1 MNTLEISVQNTISFQ
16 NFVLRFY
23 QKHGRHEL
31 PWRQTDD
38 PYHILVSE
46 LMLQQTQVVR
56 VIPKYESFMQRFPSI
71 FTLSQASL
79 SEVLTF
85 WQGLGYNRR
94 AKFLWQLAQKIA
106 NSQTKKFPKTE
117 SELLQLPGVG
127 LYTAS
132 AILSFAYNQPT
143 TIIETNVRTVFL
155 HHFFPMQTEVP
166 DSRLLPLIR
175 QTLYTPNPRE
185 WYWALM
191 DYGAYLKKILPN
203 PSRKSKHH
211 TKQSTFKGSL
221 RQVRGEI
228 IRILVQKNTLNN
240 ESTTITLTELKQKIT
255 GNRLHFEE
263 ALEQLISEQLITK
276 NKNKVCLS

>member
-1 MNTLEISVQNTISFQ
+1 MNTLELSAQDSAAFQ
-16 NFVLRFY
+16 NFVSRFY

-38 PYHILVSE
+38 PYKILVSE
-46 LMLQQTQVVR
+46 LMLQQTQVAR
-56 VIPKYESFMQRFPSI
+56 VIPKYEAFIKRFPSVS
-71 FTLSQASL
+71 LLAESSL

-106 NSQTKKFPKTE
+106 DSQTKEFPKTE
-117 SELLQLPGVG
+117 EELLKLPGIG
-127 LYTAS
+127 PYTAS
-132 AILSFAYNQPT
+132 AILSFAYNMPT

-155 HHFFPMQTEVP
+155 YHFFPTQTEVP
-166 DSRLLPLIR
+166 DSKLLPLI
-175 QTLYTPNPRE
+175 QKSLYIQNPRG

-228 IRILVQKNTLNN
+228 IKILIQ
-240 ESTTITLTELKQKIT
+240 EHETLTVPQLKQKIQ
-255 GNRLHFEE
+255 NNKLHFES
-263 ALEQLISEQLITK
+263 ALEQLLAEKLVIKRINTICLP
-276 NKNKVCLS
+276 NKA